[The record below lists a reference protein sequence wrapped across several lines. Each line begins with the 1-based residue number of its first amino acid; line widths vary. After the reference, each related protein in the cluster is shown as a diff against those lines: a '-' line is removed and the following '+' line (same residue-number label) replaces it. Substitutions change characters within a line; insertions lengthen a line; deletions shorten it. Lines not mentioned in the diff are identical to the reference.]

1 MQPSLRLRVHKRVLI
16 SLCQQWLMKRH
27 KTKVNNI
34 FEVGKV
40 YCERKTFSF
49 LTNLTVSLG
58 HLWASV
64 LYLTLRFSK
73 AATTRAIFF
82 SRR

>member
-1 MQPSLRLRVHKRVLI
+1 MQPSLRLRVYKRVLI
-16 SLCQQWLMKRH
+16 SLYQQWLMDRC

-49 LTNLTVSLG
+49 LTST
-58 HLWASV
+58 
-64 LYLTLRFSK
+64 
-73 AATTRAIFF
+73 
-82 SRR
+82 